1 MHLQKLKYVVSL
13 NLSRNIVTDGRFL
26 SNSTIFAFVKT
37 LNLSFNKLKS
47 LPAINLNNIIHLNL
61 TGNEIVSLE
70 DFDGHPK
77 LEVLELRGNK
87 ITSLSGIKN
96 AISLRELYIADNA
109 ITSLKSLVKLPK
121 LERLHARKNKISDL
135 TEFP

>member
-1 MHLQKLKYVVSL
+1 M
-13 NLSRNIVTDGRFL
+13 
-26 SNSTIFAFVKT
+26 
-37 LNLSFNKLKS
+37 
-47 LPAINLNNIIHLNL
+47 
-61 TGNEIVSLE
+61 SLE